1 MYRPCV
7 DLWIRHT
14 HLTNVI
20 AFYTDWHVFQ
30 RNLLAADMLEP
41 QMPLH
46 RVVPDTRAWADL
58 SQEVENPWSP
68 EHWTEEKSLGFDPP
82 PYHSNFVLMK
92 CSNDD
97 VQRVAKIDLW
107 ALGFSPTYLAQQH
120 PEFLVE
126 IQ

>member
-1 MYRPCV
+1 MAY
-7 DLWIRHT
+7 L
-14 HLTNVI
+14 
-20 AFYTDWHVFQ
+20 FYTGLHVFE

-41 QMPLH
+41 QMPLYS
-46 RVVPDTRAWADL
+46 VAPDGLSPSGAWADL
-58 SQEVENPWSP
+58 SQGVENPWSL

-92 CSNDD
+92 HTKDED
-97 VQRVAKIDLW
+97 VQRMAKIDLW